1 MPGIPADRRSGPG
14 GEMAELEIQKGV
26 YPSQEDF
33 PCSILVVDDN
43 LTNLQLIQKILEKEK
58 IQPVFTC
65 SDSRD
70 VIVLCE
76 KEPINIVLLDLK
88 MPHIDGEALLPEIR
102 ERFPDIPV
110 IIVTALTDIQTVIKC
125 MKAGAFDYVVKPI
138 EKQLLVSSINRAKRI
153 LFLEQENHVLRK
165 QTAKVKN
172 PVAFQSIITNSPRMQ
187 EIFST
192 IEAIASSPWPVL
204 VSGETGVGKE
214 MIVRTIHAVS
224 KRKGA
229 FVSVNAAGLDD
240 QMFSDT
246 IFGHVKGAFTG
257 ADKAKKGLLQNADN
271 GTLFLDEVGDLNML
285 SQVKLLRLIQ
295 EGEYIPL
302 GSEAVCRT
310 NTRIITATNQDLWML
325 QRSGKFREDL
335 NYRLRTHH
343 IHIPPLRERLED
355 LPLLVDYFVQQASLI
370 QKKQKPE
377 IPDGVISRLRSYY
390 FPGNIRELRS
400 LLFDAVSRNESKIL
414 SVKAVEPYL
423 QNGGH
428 QNPESTITDVN
439 QELLFPAALPSLQ
452 QVSEMLIAEA
462 LKRTNYNQTAAA
474 EMIGISQS
482 ALSRRSKK
490 MKQNRPQ

>member
-1 MPGIPADRRSGPG
+1 
-14 GEMAELEIQKGV
+14 MAESEIKKGA

-43 LTNLQLIQKILEKEK
+43 PINLQLIQKILEKEK
-58 IQPVFTC
+58 LHPVFTC
-65 SDSRD
+65 SDSRN
-70 VIVLCE
+70 VIALCE

-102 ERFPDIPV
+102 ERYPDIPV
-110 IIVTALTDIQTVIKC
+110 IIVTALTDIQTVITC

-138 EKQLLVSSINRAKRI
+138 EKQLLVSTINRAKRI
-153 LFLEQENHVLRK
+153 LFLEQENQVLRK
-165 QTAKVKN
+165 QTAKLKN
-172 PVAFQSIITNSPRMQ
+172 PEAFQSIITNSARML
-187 EIFST
+187 EIFSN

-214 MIVRTIHAVS
+214 MIVRTIHALS

-257 ADKAKKGLLQNADN
+257 ADKTKKGLLQNADN

-302 GSEAVCRT
+302 GSETVYRSNA
-310 NTRIITATNQDLWML
+310 RIITATNQDLWVG

-343 IHIPPLRERLED
+343 IHIPPLRERMED
-355 LPLLVDYFVQQASLI
+355 LPLLADYFVKQAALI
-370 QKKQKPE
+370 QKKQNPD
-377 IPDGVISRLRSYY
+377 IPDGVINRLRSYY

-400 LLFDAVSRNESKIL
+400 LLFDAVSRNESSTL
-414 SVKAVEPYL
+414 TVKAVEPYL
-423 QNGGH
+423 QNG
-428 QNPESTITDVN
+428 NPQN
-439 QELLFPAALPSLQ
+439 QERIFTDLNQDLLFPTTLPTLQ
-452 QVSEMLIAEA
+452 QVSEMLVAEA
-462 LKRTNYNQTAAA
+462 LKRANYNQTAAA

-490 MKQNRPQ
+490 IKQCSLRNSRKPSI